1 MNTINTN
8 SNFSSLYIQ
17 QEKNSV
23 NKNVE
28 TMQETNQ
35 NTKEIKENEKIY
47 NFENITPHETYE
59 LAHELYESGQID
71 VFQVSTLM
79 IIGFQQEYNAG
90 NKPIDVNNK
99 DNEPF
104 NLYDELDKKISNT
117 NESFSYKDLKDA
129 AINLIEL
136 LKSISENPSNIN
148 KNSIDISI

>member
-8 SNFSSLYIQ
+8 SNSSLLYLQ
-17 QEKNSV
+17 QEKSSV

-28 TMQETNQ
+28 TTQETNQ
-35 NTKEIKENEKIY
+35 NTKEIKENKKVY
-47 NFENITPHETYE
+47 DFENITPHETYE

-79 IIGFQQEYNAG
+79 IIGFQQEYNTS

-99 DNEPF
+99 DNEAF
-104 NLYDELDKKISNT
+104 NLFAELDKKISNT
-117 NESFSYKDLKDA
+117 NENFSYKDLKDA

-136 LKSISENPSNIN
+136 LKSIGENSSNIN